1 MEASRI
7 VDSPEEE
14 KTKERDVR
22 KKVYRS
28 EKSWPKRTVTENEE
42 RGSTEFC
49 EGLQTISAGL
59 SGFGLSK

>member
-42 RGSTEFC
+42 RGSTVLRGTADNFRR
-49 EGLQTISAGL
+49 A
-59 SGFGLSK
+59 